1 MTDFVANLSILGPAV
16 VAGILVSVSH
26 VPLGQQV
33 LRRGIV
39 FIDLAIAQVAA
50 LGVIAAQSTGLE
62 LHGWTTQV
70 AAVAAAL
77 LGALLL
83 TWTERKRP
91 EVQEALIGVL
101 FVLASTAQILLLAN
115 DPHGGEQLKDLLA
128 GQILWVSTDQLVRAA
143 ILTAIFVAVWFR
155 WRTRLGH
162 AGFYVVFAVMVTM
175 SVQLVGVYLVF
186 TTLIVP
192 ALATY
197 RHSANRQLALGYL
210 VAFASY
216 VVGLGVSLVTDLP
229 SSAVIVWAMAVLAV
243 LLHLTARPALAP
255 DLEEG

>member
-1 MTDFVANLSILGPAV
+1 
-16 VAGILVSVSH
+16 
-26 VPLGQQV
+26 
-33 LRRGIV
+33 
-39 FIDLAIAQVAA
+39 
-50 LGVIAAQSTGLE
+50 
-62 LHGWTTQV
+62 
-70 AAVAAAL
+70 
-77 LGALLL
+77 
-83 TWTERKRP
+83 
-91 EVQEALIGVL
+91 VL

-128 GQILWVSTDQLVRAA
+128 GQILWVSTEQLVRAA

-155 WRTRLGH
+155 WRMRFGH
-162 AGFYVVFAVMVTM
+162 VGFYVVFAVMVTM

-210 VAFASY
+210 VGFASY

-229 SSAVIVWAMAVLAV
+229 SSAVIVWAMAVLAI
-243 LLHLTARPALAP
+243 LLHLTARPAVAP

>member
-1 MTDFVANLSILGPAV
+1 MTDFGTSFSILWPAL
-16 VAGILVSVSH
+16 VAGVLVAVSH

-50 LGVIAAQSTGLE
+50 LGVIAASAAGFE
-62 LHGWTTQV
+62 LQGWMTQI

-77 LGALLL
+77 LGAMLL
-83 TWTERKRP
+83 TWTERRRP

-128 GQILWVSTDQLVRAA
+128 GQILWVSTEQLVRAA
-143 ILTAIFVAVWFR
+143 ILTAVFVVVWFR
-155 WRTRLGH
+155 WRTRFGH
-162 AGFYVVFAVMVTM
+162 TGFYVLFAVMVTM

-197 RHSANRQLALGYL
+197 RHGRSRQLTLGYL
-210 VAFASY
+210 VALASY
-216 VVGLGVSLVTDLP
+216 VVGLAVSLVTDLP
-229 SSAVIVWAMAVLAV
+229 SSPVIVWAMAVLGVA
-243 LLHLTARPALAP
+243 LHLTARPASQPTLK
-255 DLEEG
+255 E

>member
-1 MTDFVANLSILGPAV
+1 
-16 VAGILVSVSH
+16 
-26 VPLGQQV
+26 
-33 LRRGIV
+33 
-39 FIDLAIAQVAA
+39 
-50 LGVIAAQSTGLE
+50 
-62 LHGWTTQV
+62 
-70 AAVAAAL
+70 
-77 LGALLL
+77 
-83 TWTERKRP
+83 
-91 EVQEALIGVL
+91 
-101 FVLASTAQILLLAN
+101 
-115 DPHGGEQLKDLLA
+115 
-128 GQILWVSTDQLVRAA
+128 VRAA

-155 WRTRLGH
+155 WRMRFGH
-162 AGFYVVFAVMVTM
+162 VGFYVVFAVMVTM

-229 SSAVIVWAMAVLAV
+229 SSAVIVWAMAVLAI
-243 LLHLTARPALAP
+243 LLHLTARPAVAP